1 MREKNNVISELQK
14 EVEKCTKDVEQT
26 LKVSLSVHPIGLFA
40 FACLFIHCWAIHSFI
55 HPSISFN
62 RILSYPI
69 PFHPTPFHP
78 ILFHPILF
86 HPILFHP
93 ILAYSCNLLP
103 IHPYTCPPVRLII
116 YPIQVFIPSNY
127 LSHPIIYSIQLFI
140 PSIYSTNHKSLINSL
155 TSIVR
160 AIKFHRWNWIMP
172 KPNLS
177 MLSERCNLEKAS

>member
-1 MREKNNVISELQK
+1 MKTILINVQKYQSCQKQLREKNNVISELQK

-86 HPILFHP
+86 HPILV
-93 ILAYSCNLLP
+93 YSCNRLP

-127 LSHPIIYSIQLFI
+127 LSHPIIYPIQLFI
-140 PSIYSTNHKSLINSL
+140 PSNYLFHPSIRPTISRSLIHL
-155 TSIVR
+155 HPLLGR
-160 AIKFHRWNWIMP
+160 
-172 KPNLS
+172 
-177 MLSERCNLEKAS
+177 